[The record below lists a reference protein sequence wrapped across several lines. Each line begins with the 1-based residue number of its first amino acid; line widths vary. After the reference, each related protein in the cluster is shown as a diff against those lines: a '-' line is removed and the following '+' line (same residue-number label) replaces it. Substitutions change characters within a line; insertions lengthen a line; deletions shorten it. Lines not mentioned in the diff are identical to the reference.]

1 MACYYSLVKYKNIII
16 MKFFPILLIC
26 AAVVAF
32 SPAQAQ
38 GRRSTKRTGNTTPAA
53 APSAP
58 SGPSASGA
66 TAEAPKTGV
75 RFVICSP
82 SGVSMP
88 SPLFVRSGKA
98 FKAIS
103 IGSRT
108 PSERVAPVGGVIEF
122 WDKDPGA
129 AAAEGNKK
137 PAAGAAKLPEPIF
150 SVSVGPNVG
159 SKAVCILSPNKEVKK
174 TSALFLDEKDFP
186 RKGMHIINLS
196 SYPLQIVTS
205 ESNDFKDK
213 KESKIG
219 VYRREDGISSSNSW
233 SFKGEKG
240 QQVSF
245 ILSYADQNAKAY
257 KRIKSSTFVLSDRQ
271 SVVNVVVKDQ
281 TRNMPKLMTIQLAE
295 TK

>member
-1 MACYYSLVKYKNIII
+1 

-38 GRRSTKRTGNTTPAA
+38 GRRSNKRANKPAPAA
-53 APSAP
+53 APTAPSAP
-58 SGPSASGA
+58 GA
-66 TAEAPKTGV
+66 AAAEAEAPKTGV

-82 SGVSMP
+82 SGVPMP
-88 SPLFVRSGKA
+88 NPLYVRSGKA

-108 PSERVAPVGGVIEF
+108 PSERVQPVGGVIDF

-129 AAAEGNKK
+129 TADGDKKQSAAS
-137 PAAGAAKLPEPIF
+137 AKVPEPIF
-150 SVSVGPNVG
+150 SVSVGSNVA

-174 TSALFLDEKDFP
+174 TNALFLNEKDFP

-205 ESNDFKDK
+205 ESSDFKDK

-219 VYRREDGISSSNSW
+219 VYRSEDGICPSNSW

-245 ILSYADQNAKAY
+245 ILSYADQKTKSY

>member
-1 MACYYSLVKYKNIII
+1 

-38 GRRSTKRTGNTTPAA
+38 GRRSNKRANKPAPAA
-53 APSAP
+53 APTAP
-58 SGPSASGA
+58 TAPGA
-66 TAEAPKTGV
+66 AEAEAEAPKTGV
-75 RFVICSP
+75 RFVVCSP
-82 SGVSMP
+82 AGVPMP
-88 SPLFVRSGKA
+88 SPLYVRRGKG

-103 IGSRT
+103 ISSRT
-108 PSERVAPVGGVIEF
+108 PSERVLPVGGNIDF
-122 WDKDPGA
+122 WDKDPSA
-129 AAAEGNKK
+129 AVEGGKK

-150 SVSVGPNVG
+150 TIPVPAGIGGKS
-159 SKAVCILSPNKEVKK
+159 VCIFSPKK
-174 TSALFLDEKDFP
+174 DGKKPGTLFLDEKDFP

-205 ESNDFKDK
+205 ESSDFKDK

-219 VYRREDGISSSNSW
+219 VFRSEDGISASNSW

-245 ILSYADQNAKAY
+245 ILSYADQKTKTY

-271 SVVNVVVKDQ
+271 SVLNVVVKDQ
-281 TRNMPKLMTIQLAE
+281 TRNMPMLMTIQLPE

>member
-1 MACYYSLVKYKNIII
+1 

-38 GRRSTKRTGNTTPAA
+38 GRRSNKRSSKPAPA
-53 APSAP
+53 VAPSVPSAP
-58 SGPSASGA
+58 AAPSASGA
-66 TAEAPKTGV
+66 EAEAPKTGV
-75 RFVICSP
+75 RFVVCSP
-82 SGVSMP
+82 AGVSFP
-88 SPLFVRSGKA
+88 SSLYVRSGKA

-103 IGSRT
+103 IGSRN
-108 PSERVAPVGGVIEF
+108 PSERVAPVGGVIDF

-129 AAAEGNKK
+129 AADGEKK
-137 PAAGAAKLPEPIF
+137 SAAGKLPEPIL
-150 SVSVGPNVG
+150 SVEVKQGVA
-159 SKAVCILSPNKEVKK
+159 SKALCILSPNKDVKK
-174 TSALFLDEKDFP
+174 TNALFLDEKDFP

-196 SYPLQIVTS
+196 SYPLQVITS

-271 SVVNVVVKDQ
+271 SVVNLVVKDQ
-281 TRNMPKLMTIQLAE
+281 TRNMPKLMPIQLTE
-295 TK
+295 SK

>member
-1 MACYYSLVKYKNIII
+1 

-38 GRRSTKRTGNTTPAA
+38 GRRSTKRTGNTTPAVAPA
-53 APSAP
+53 APGAP
-58 SGPSASGA
+58 SSAGA

-75 RFVICSP
+75 RFVVCSP
-82 SGVSMP
+82 SGVPFPGS
-88 SPLFVRSGKA
+88 LYVRRGKE

-108 PSERVAPVGGVIEF
+108 PSERVAPVGGVIDF
-122 WDKDPGA
+122 WDKDPSA
-129 AAAEGNKK
+129 VTEGDKK
-137 PAAGAAKLPEPIF
+137 PAAGAVKLPDPVF

-159 SKAVCILSPNKEVKK
+159 SKAVCILSPNKELKK

-186 RKGMHIINLS
+186 RKGVHIINLS

-205 ESNDFKDK
+205 ESSDFKDK

-219 VYRREDGISSSNSW
+219 VFRREDGISSSNSW

-245 ILSYADQNAKAY
+245 VLSYADQAAKAY
-257 KRIKSSTFVLSDRQ
+257 KRIKSSTFVLSERQ
-271 SVVNVVVKDQ
+271 SVINVVVKDQ
-281 TRNMPKLMTIQLAE
+281 TRNMPKLMTIQFAE

>member
-1 MACYYSLVKYKNIII
+1 
-16 MKFFPILLIC
+16 MKFFPILLVC

-32 SPAQAQ
+32 LPAQAQ

-75 RFVICSP
+75 RFVVCSP
-82 SGVSMP
+82 SGVPFP
-88 SPLFVRSGKA
+88 SSLYVRRGKE

-108 PSERVAPVGGVIEF
+108 PSERVAPVGGVIDF
-122 WDKDPGA
+122 WDKDPSAGT
-129 AAAEGNKK
+129 EGDKK
-137 PAAGAAKLPEPIF
+137 PSAGAVKLPDPVF

-159 SKAVCILSPNKEVKK
+159 SKAVCILSPNKELKK
-174 TSALFLDEKDFP
+174 TNTLFLDEKDFP

-196 SYPLQIVTS
+196 SYPLQMITS

-245 ILSYADQNAKAY
+245 ILSYADQNAKTY

-271 SVVNVVVKDQ
+271 SVVNVVVKDP

>member
-1 MACYYSLVKYKNIII
+1 

-38 GRRSTKRTGNTTPAA
+38 GRRSTKRTGNTTPAVAPA
-53 APSAP
+53 APGAP
-58 SGPSASGA
+58 SSAGA

-75 RFVICSP
+75 RFVVCSP
-82 SGVSMP
+82 SGVPFPGS
-88 SPLFVRSGKA
+88 LYVRRGKE

-108 PSERVAPVGGVIEF
+108 PSERVAPVGGVIDF
-122 WDKDPGA
+122 WDKDPSA
-129 AAAEGNKK
+129 VTEGDKK
-137 PAAGAAKLPEPIF
+137 PAAGAVKLPDPVF

-159 SKAVCILSPNKEVKK
+159 SKAVCILSPNKELKK

-186 RKGMHIINLS
+186 RKGVHIINLS

-205 ESNDFKDK
+205 ESSDFKDK

-219 VYRREDGISSSNSW
+219 VFRREDGISSSNSW

-245 ILSYADQNAKAY
+245 VLSYADQAAKAY

-271 SVVNVVVKDQ
+271 SVINVVVKDQ
-281 TRNMPKLMTIQLAE
+281 TRNMPKLMTIQFAE

>member
-1 MACYYSLVKYKNIII
+1 
-16 MKFFPILLIC
+16 MKFFPILLVC

-32 SPAQAQ
+32 LPAQAQ
-38 GRRSTKRTGNTTPAA
+38 GRRSSKRSGNSTPAA

-58 SGPSASGA
+58 GA
-66 TAEAPKTGV
+66 KAEAPKTGV

-82 SGVSMP
+82 AGVSLP
-88 SPLFVRSGKA
+88 SPLYVRSGKA

-108 PSERVAPVGGVIEF
+108 PSERVQPVGGKIDF

-129 AAAEGNKK
+129 TGDDDKKQSAAS
-137 PAAGAAKLPEPIF
+137 AKVPEPIF
-150 SVSVGPNVG
+150 SVSVGSNVA

-174 TSALFLDEKDFP
+174 TNALFLNEKDFP
-186 RKGMHIINLS
+186 RKGMHIVNLS
-196 SYPLQIVTS
+196 SYPLQIITS

-219 VYRREDGISSSNSW
+219 VYRREDGISPSNSW

-245 ILSYADQNAKAY
+245 ILSYADQKTKSY

-281 TRNMPKLMTIQLAE
+281 TRNMPRLMAIQLAE

>member
-1 MACYYSLVKYKNIII
+1 
-16 MKFFPILLIC
+16 MKFFPILLVC

-32 SPAQAQ
+32 LPAQAQ
-38 GRRSTKRTGNTTPAA
+38 GRRSSKRSGNSTPAA

-58 SGPSASGA
+58 GA
-66 TAEAPKTGV
+66 KAEAEAPKTGV

-82 SGVSMP
+82 SGVPMP
-88 SPLFVRSGKA
+88 NPLYVRSGKA

-108 PSERVAPVGGVIEF
+108 PSERVQPVGGVIDF

-129 AAAEGNKK
+129 TDDGDKKQSAAS
-137 PAAGAAKLPEPIF
+137 AKVPEPIF
-150 SVSVGPNVG
+150 SVSVGSNVA

-174 TSALFLDEKDFP
+174 TNALFLNEKDFP
-186 RKGMHIINLS
+186 RKGMHIVNLS
-196 SYPLQIVTS
+196 SYPLQIITS

-219 VYRREDGISSSNSW
+219 VYRREDGICPSNSW

-245 ILSYADQNAKAY
+245 ILSYADQKTKSY

>member
-1 MACYYSLVKYKNIII
+1 

-32 SPAQAQ
+32 MPAQAQ
-38 GRRSTKRTGNTTPAA
+38 GRRSSKRPS

-58 SGPSASGA
+58 SAPAAPGA
-66 TAEAPKTGV
+66 AAEAEAPKTGV

-82 SGVSMP
+82 AGINMP
-88 SPLFVRSGKA
+88 SPLYVRSGKT
-98 FKAIS
+98 FKAIN

-108 PSERVAPVGGVIEF
+108 PSERVKPVAGVIDF

-129 AAAEGNKK
+129 AAESEGKK
-137 PAAGAAKLPEPIF
+137 PAANAKLPEPVF
-150 SVSVGPNVG
+150 SVKVGQNVG
-159 SKAVCILSPNKEVKK
+159 SKAVCILSPSKEVSK
-174 TSALFLDEKDFP
+174 TAAIFLNEGDFP

-205 ESNDFKDK
+205 ETNDFKDK

-219 VYRREDGISSSNSW
+219 VYRREDGVSSSNSW

-245 ILSYADQNAKAY
+245 ILSYADKKTKGY
-257 KRIKSSTFVLSDRQ
+257 KRIKSSTFVISDRQ

-281 TRNMPKLMTIQLAE
+281 TRDMPKLMTIQLTE
-295 TK
+295 GK